1 MPHHCVRCSRVY
13 EDGSKVVLTGCQCG
27 GRFFFFVKKK
37 EDLAVVEKLTADL
50 TSQQKLDIEHT
61 VKEQIHDLEVSMT
74 TEEKAEAER
83 DALEMVGDEE
93 DENPIV
99 LDLESV
105 RVLKPGTFGLNL
117 PRIFQKQPL
126 IYRLEEGKY
135 VLDIASVFDAGK
147 SADKLLGARGD
158 QESRS
163 KT

>member
-1 MPHHCVRCSRVY
+1 
-13 EDGSKVVLTGCQCG
+13 
-27 GRFFFFVKKK
+27 
-37 EDLAVVEKLTADL
+37 
-50 TSQQKLDIEHT
+50 
-61 VKEQIHDLEVSMT
+61 
-74 TEEKAEAER
+74 
-83 DALEMVGDEE
+83 MVGDEE
-93 DENPIV
+93 DEKPIV